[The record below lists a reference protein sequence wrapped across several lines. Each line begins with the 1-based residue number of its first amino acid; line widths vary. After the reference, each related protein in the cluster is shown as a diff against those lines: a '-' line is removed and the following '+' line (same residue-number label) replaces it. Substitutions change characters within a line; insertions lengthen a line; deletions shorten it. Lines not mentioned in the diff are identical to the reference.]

1 MAVRSFS
8 SAFERREKFLYLG
21 KFFLKNLRDAQK
33 RPCEGAALS
42 IEALLGNLG
51 GVRLLVL
58 LREKKNAYLGSFPW
72 TQSKL
77 KGQIWRLSGILA
89 RNRAPLS
96 WYQIMGHKGAVY
108 RA

>member
-1 MAVRSFS
+1 MHKKRSC
-8 SAFERREKFLYLG
+8 K
-21 KFFLKNLRDAQK
+21 
-33 RPCEGAALS
+33 GAALS
-42 IEALLGNLG
+42 KEALLGNLG

-58 LREKKNAYLGSFPW
+58 LREKNAYLGSFPW